1 MPVMKVRLAGPAT
14 NLPRG
19 ARGRRLASGG
29 ANRRTGLNSLE
40 VTIAGFANNFTTKQV
55 CIAVNSSG
63 TTTAQ
68 EASPLLLCAA
78 FHKILPLWADDL
90 LIDCLFEAVK
100 VSLCHAK
107 LHLISLLLA
116 SHSL

>member
-1 MPVMKVRLAGPAT
+1 MLLRKPVTEQGGL
-14 NLPRG
+14 
-19 ARGRRLASGG
+19 RR
-29 ANRRTGLNSLE
+29 RDT
-40 VTIAGFANNFTTKQV
+40 
-55 CIAVNSSG
+55 
-63 TTTAQ
+63 
-68 EASPLLLCAA
+68 LLCAA

>member
-1 MPVMKVRLAGPAT
+1 MAASDYVPISFKNRLHLAGRPQMST
-14 NLPRG
+14 PP
-19 ARGRRLASGG
+19 
-29 ANRRTGLNSLE
+29 
-40 VTIAGFANNFTTKQV
+40 
-55 CIAVNSSG
+55 
-63 TTTAQ
+63 
-68 EASPLLLCAA
+68 SPLLLCAA